1 MRARSKNF
9 VVHNNITPGEPPLP
23 SGSPS
28 GSLRNW
34 VLGLA
39 LTFILPFITRKWGPF
54 IIFKNKVEHAMEAIE
69 VVAKGADE
77 ILDEITED
85 LPENSKLRKTM
96 EAMDEMVE
104 GVAQT
109 THIANDIIDKVEELE
124 EKLEKLNLEKEEA
137 AATKSVIQAEE
148 EKAWVS
154 NQAQSDVGTRIIVAW
169 DCSAVDL
176 MVLESHAQFMHCEA
190 LWSGLRKFKVLL
202 GNKPWIVAGDF
213 NCLLFPHDALGGQSR
228 RNDDMMDFAACLED
242 VDLFDVRYV
251 GIHHTWCQK
260 PREEAGLRRKLD
272 RILINTDFTSVFQDA
287 SARFLPRG
295 LFGPFAWIGGMVMWK
310 FLALKH
316 ELDTV
321 QLAMDLDP
329 YNDALREDLEHY
341 RLAYQQACWNNM
353 SAARQRAKVKWLAD
367 GDANTKYF
375 HQVVREKRHSH
386 HIHSVSNSDGIFVYG
401 KDVAIAFIDHF
412 KQIIGTRDDSLDP
425 NMPADLFVSKVSF
438 VDAIHMIR
446 PIVDSEIKDAMFQI
460 GNDKAPGSDG
470 FTSNFFKA
478 TWEITDPDVLLAI
491 HNFFLFKVLQLA
503 KI

>member
-39 LTFILPFITRKWGPF
+39 LTFILPFITH
-54 IIFKNKVEHAMEAIE
+54 KVEHAMEAIE

-148 EKAWVS
+148 EK
-154 NQAQSDVGTRIIVAW
+154 AQSDVGTRIIVAW

-251 GIHHTWCQK
+251 GIHHTWMLRLDFCLVGCSDHSL
-260 PREEAGLRRKLD
+260 GLLSFKG
-272 RILINTDFTSVFQDA
+272 DFHKRNFGFKFDN
-287 SARFLPRG
+287 FL
-295 LFGPFAWIGGMVMWK
+295 

-491 HNFFLFKVLQLA
+491 HNFFFLKCSNLLKYKVLKFLL
-503 KI
+503 I